1 MMTLKIYGT
10 NSRLLFIDTGSLM
23 YEMNVYHYFSK
34 VEDIFDLS
42 NYSAKSK
49 YYEDSNKLVVDKN
62 KYQTAGVGFKEFV
75 ELKLK
80 VYLVLVD
87 DSGEHNKMEGYE

>member
-1 MMTLKIYGT
+1 MTLKIYGT

>member
-1 MMTLKIYGT
+1 MTLKIYGT

-62 KYQTAGVGFKEFV
+62 KYQTAGVGFKEFA